1 MNRRGFT
8 LIELLLAV
16 GLSALM
22 VGVVMGTYLGIRRG
36 VRESLVRHEAE
47 VEGTLILQRMA
58 RDLESAYLGNPML
71 PDRFYFNGNVSG
83 QPWETTRLSFAS
95 VAAGEGGEKI
105 PEVAD
110 LGRITYRLV
119 PSESEAGTS
128 VLIREVAP
136 LGTPASSVKERISD
150 RIVSFRLIFS
160 DTNSRF
166 FRQWDSRSEQ
176 WMNQLPVLVR
186 IELSIRDTQGHL
198 HHFRRLVHPMHDWV
212 E

>member
-71 PDRFYFNGNVSG
+71 PDRF
-83 QPWETTRLSFAS
+83 
-95 VAAGEGGEKI
+95 
-105 PEVAD
+105 
-110 LGRITYRLV
+110 
-119 PSESEAGTS
+119 
-128 VLIREVAP
+128 
-136 LGTPASSVKERISD
+136 
-150 RIVSFRLIFS
+150 
-160 DTNSRF
+160 
-166 FRQWDSRSEQ
+166 
-176 WMNQLPVLVR
+176 
-186 IELSIRDTQGHL
+186 
-198 HHFRRLVHPMHDWV
+198 
-212 E
+212 